1 MNSDAKSTE
10 DGSPMPGGP
19 EPMPQATSA
28 TAPPARAGAKVTA
41 AQAAVAAK
49 ALLAEL
55 IDLETD
61 SISEIGKTEDGWRV
75 VVNLVELRR
84 IPNSTDVIASYEVLL
99 DQNGDLVG
107 YHRERRYRRD
117 QTGGEV

>member
-1 MNSDAKSTE
+1 MNTEAKTTE

-19 EPMPQATSA
+19 EPMPQETP
-28 TAPPARAGAKVTA
+28 APRALAGAKITA
-41 AQAAVAAK
+41 PRAAAGARDRLTEMV
-49 ALLAEL
+49 EL
-55 IDLETD
+55 ELD
-61 SISEIGKTEDGWRV
+61 SISEISKTAEGWRV

-84 IPNSTDVIASYEVLL
+84 IPNTTDVIASYEVLL
-99 DQNGDLVG
+99 DQNGDLLG